1 MHADSVAAAKERE
14 LGACRQFKVFPA
26 VQMVAPTKDVFD
38 TRWALAWKEVKGKK
52 KAKCRREAG
61 KVLAGCVSRRSS
73 HLQLISSGASKRWE
87 IWSLD
92 ITNAFRQ
99 AGGSNREV
107 FARAL
112 CEWDSKNARRIGS

>member
-73 HLQLISSGASKRWE
+73 HLQLIPLGAMRDSM
-87 IWSLD
+87 IWSLG
-92 ITNAFRQ
+92 IKHAFLQ
-99 AGGSNREV
+99 ADACGREV
-107 FARAL
+107 FVRAPRVKN
-112 CEWDSKNARRIGS
+112 SKGARRIRK